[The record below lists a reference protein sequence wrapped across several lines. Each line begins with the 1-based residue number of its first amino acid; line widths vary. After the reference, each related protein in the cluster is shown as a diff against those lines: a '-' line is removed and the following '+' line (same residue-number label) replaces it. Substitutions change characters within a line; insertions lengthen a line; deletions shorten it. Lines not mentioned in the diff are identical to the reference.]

1 MLFVF
6 SSLIVA
12 MALGLGAHAYY
23 GTEELIN
30 HAWVVEVTYSIV
42 GAGFAVEAL
51 CWARCTLCRRSK
63 LAHRKSSYLICG
75 QWTCNDY

>member
-12 MALGLGAHAYY
+12 MAVGLGAHAYY

-30 HAWVVEVTYSIV
+30 HAWVAQVTYSIIA
-42 GAGFAVEAL
+42 AGLVVEAL
-51 CWARCTLCRRSK
+51 SWVRCALCRRSK
-63 LAHRKSSYLICG
+63 FENQEGPYSICG
-75 QWTCNDY
+75 ARTCNE